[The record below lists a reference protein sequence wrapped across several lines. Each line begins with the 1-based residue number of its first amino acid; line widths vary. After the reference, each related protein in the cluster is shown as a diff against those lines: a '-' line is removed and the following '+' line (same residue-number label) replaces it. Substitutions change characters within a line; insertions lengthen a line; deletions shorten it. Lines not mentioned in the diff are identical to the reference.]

1 MIVAIDIS
9 LYPLDKNF
17 IPPITDFIAR
27 LNGYPTLTVTTN
39 SMSTQIEGE
48 YDLVMDIIN
57 QEIKETFENHDKSV
71 FTIKILNNQI
81 SN

>member
-39 SMSTQIEGE
+39 SMSTQIKGE

>member
-27 LNGYPTLTVTTN
+27 LNGHPTLTVTTN
-39 SMSTQIEGE
+39 SMSTQIKGE

-71 FTIKILNNQI
+71 FTIKILNNPI

>member
-27 LNGYPTLTVTTN
+27 LNEYPTLTVTTN
-39 SMSTQIEGE
+39 SMSTQIKGE

-57 QEIKETFENHDKSV
+57 QEIKETFENHYKSV
-71 FTIKILNNQI
+71 FTIKILNNPI

>member
-27 LNGYPTLTVTTN
+27 LNEYPTLTVTTN
-39 SMSTQIEGE
+39 SMSTQIKGE

-71 FTIKILNNQI
+71 FTIKILNNPI

>member
-1 MIVAIDIS
+1 
-9 LYPLDKNF
+9 
-17 IPPITDFIAR
+17 
-27 LNGYPTLTVTTN
+27 
-39 SMSTQIEGE
+39 MSTQIKGE

-71 FTIKILNNQI
+71 FTIKILNNPI

>member
-9 LYPLDKNF
+9 LYPFDKNF

-71 FTIKILNNQI
+71 FTIKILNNPI

>member
-9 LYPLDKNF
+9 LHPLDKNF

-27 LNGYPTLTVTTN
+27 LNEHPTLTVTTN
-39 SMSTQIEGE
+39 SMSTQIKGE

-71 FTIKILNNQI
+71 FTIKILNNPI

>member
-9 LYPLDKNF
+9 LHPLDKNF